1 LTSVAF
7 ALIVGGLVL
16 IYGEFI
22 WVGKLIFGVVGAL
35 IALAGVSLL
44 MRFPLTRFG
53 MSLIGASILCFVVD
67 AAVDTYWVAGVAG
80 TVLWALGFWKL
91 CRGVDAVLP
100 QVVIPVS
107 LIFGALTTV
116 LLSIARR
123 ARRNKRAA

>member
-1 LTSVAF
+1 M
-7 ALIVGGLVL
+7 L